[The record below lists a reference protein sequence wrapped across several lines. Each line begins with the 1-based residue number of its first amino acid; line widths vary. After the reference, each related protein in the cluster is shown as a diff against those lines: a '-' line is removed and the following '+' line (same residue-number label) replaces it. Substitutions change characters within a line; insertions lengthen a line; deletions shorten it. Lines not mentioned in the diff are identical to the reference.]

1 MRLGWSKIV
10 VLSDRKV
17 IHDLL
22 DKKGA
27 IYSDRPQSF
36 MNPLLGVEENAF
48 MLPMNE
54 IWKIKRKVISHN
66 LSPAQLDNKH
76 FRVQEAE

>member
-1 MRLGWSKIV
+1 
-10 VLSDRKV
+10 
-17 IHDLL
+17 
-22 DKKGA
+22 
-27 IYSDRPQSF
+27 